1 MAYDKDEI
9 EKEALALLEQ
19 GQITTISEL
28 VIYLPC
34 TAKTFR
40 NLELPKLPSIKEA
53 LKTNKIKI
61 KADMR
66 KLWAKS
72 QSATLQIANY
82 KLLADKDEYQRLNGT
97 KFTEKVEREDKKP
110 IIIQIEGAKNKL
122 NE

>member
-19 GQITTISEL
+19 GEITTISEL
-28 VIYLPC
+28 SIYLPC
-34 TAKTFR
+34 TEKTLR
-40 NLELPKLPSIKEA
+40 NLKILKLPSIKEA
-53 LKTNKIKI
+53 LKKNKIKI

-97 KFTEKVEREDKKP
+97 KFTEKTEQKDTKP
-110 IIIQIEGAKNKL
+110 IKVVIEGKTHRL
-122 NE
+122 DE